1 MLQVRANPQAD
12 YERDDMVAVQ
22 KATSNP
28 SLQVESTVQMPARHH
43 YSKKASPWCTM
54 ARSIL
59 PELSR
64 EVHF

>member
-54 ARSIL
+54 A
-59 PELSR
+59 
-64 EVHF
+64 